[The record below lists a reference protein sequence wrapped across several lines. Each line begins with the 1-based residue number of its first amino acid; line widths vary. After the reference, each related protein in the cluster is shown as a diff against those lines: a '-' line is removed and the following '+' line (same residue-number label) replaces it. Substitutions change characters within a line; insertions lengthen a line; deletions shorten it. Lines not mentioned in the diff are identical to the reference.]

1 MAWGSADDSEIKKWE
16 ERFRGLA
23 QYEQSLG
30 SMRRLACT
38 EVPVELG

>member
-1 MAWGSADDSEIKKWE
+1 MTEIKKWE

-23 QYEQSLG
+23 QYEQRLQ

-38 EVPVELG
+38 EVPVQLG